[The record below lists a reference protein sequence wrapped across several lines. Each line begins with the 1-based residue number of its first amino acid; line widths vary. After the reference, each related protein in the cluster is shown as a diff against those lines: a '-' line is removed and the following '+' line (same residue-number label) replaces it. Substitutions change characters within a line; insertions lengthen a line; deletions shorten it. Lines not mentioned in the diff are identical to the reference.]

1 MATIPTTTPAAMP
14 ALLVEWVASTG
25 LDSDVGVART
35 VVTAIVRTTVE
46 PETVM
51 ICGAIVV
58 IAAACV
64 AVAATEVMGDAEDGV
79 SEEGVSD
86 VSEDE
91 DCDLV
96 VEPEDDPDEDPDVE
110 LPESDPTEPSS
121 PVSQTVH
128 ALAPPPVYC

>member
-1 MATIPTTTPAAMP
+1 MPTTTPAAMP

-25 LDSDVGVART
+25 LDVAVGVART

-64 AVAATEVMGDAEDGV
+64 AVTATEVMGDAEDGV
-79 SEEGVSD
+79 SEEEGVSD

-91 DCDLV
+91 DCDSV
-96 VEPEDDPDEDPDVE
+96 VEPEDDPDVE
-110 LPESDPTEPSS
+110 LPSSEPTEPSS

-128 ALAPPPVYC
+128 ALAPPPM

>member
-1 MATIPTTTPAAMP
+1 MPAAIP
-14 ALLVEWVASTG
+14 ALLVEWEASTG
-25 LDSDVGVART
+25 LASPVGVERT

-58 IAAACV
+58 IATAWV
-64 AVAATEVMGDAEDGV
+64 AVAATEVMGDAENGV
-79 SEEGVSD
+79 SAGEGVSD
-86 VSEDE
+86 VNEDE
-91 DCDLV
+91 DCDSV
-96 VEPEDDPDEDPDVE
+96 VEPEDDPDADPDVE

-128 ALAPPPVYC
+128 AEAPPPVQC